1 MDIVPQINKKSRHP
15 SAIEVSPYLRDHHF
29 EGKVILPAV
38 ETLIAL
44 AHVVELNFPQ
54 IRLNC
59 LLKAIFPR
67 FLFIAPETQ
76 RLAVF
81 VDLENVQNDHVIA
94 VLLTSIK
101 SKQSGIGRA
110 LEHARVKFAADDSA
124 PHPAVPFRV
133 SEKLEGECIRIPA
146 ATIYRELVPF
156 GTAYQ
161 NIIGDLAVSPEGA
174 LAYLSGGNYEADENS
189 LGSPFPLDAAMH
201 AACVWGQ
208 RFSDIVPFPTGFE
221 KRLIYQK
228 TKKGDHYLGRIAPVR
243 IDRESLLF
251 DAWIYDLNGVI
262 YEAISGIKMRD
273 VTQGR
278 LHPPQWIKASLLTSR
293 KTSNT

>member
-1 MDIVPQINKKSRHP
+1 MEIVPQINKKTRYP
-15 SAIEVSPYLRDHHF
+15 SAIEVSAYLRDHHF

-38 ETLIAL
+38 EALIAL
-44 AHVVELNFPQ
+44 ANVVILNFPQ
-54 IRLNC
+54 IRINC
-59 LLKAIFPR
+59 LLKASFPR

-81 VDLENVQNDHVIA
+81 VDIENVGNDNITA

-101 SKQSGIGRA
+101 SKKSAISRT
-110 LEHARVKFAADDSA
+110 LEHARVEFSTDDSA
-124 PHPAVPFRV
+124 SCPAAPFRV
-133 SEKLEGECIRIPA
+133 VEKLEGKCISVPA

-161 NIIGDLAVSPEGA
+161 NIMGDLAVSPEGA
-174 LAYLSGGNYEADENS
+174 LAYLSGGNYEADENL

-208 RFSDIVPFPTGFE
+208 RFSGIVPFPTGFE
-221 KRLIYQK
+221 KRFIYQK
-228 TKKGDHYLGRIAPVR
+228 TNKGGSYLGRVVPVN
-243 IDRESLLF
+243 IDQESLMF

-278 LHPPQWIKASLLTSR
+278 LHPPQWIKASF
-293 KTSNT
+293 

>member
-1 MDIVPQINKKSRHP
+1 MEIVPQINKKTRYP
-15 SAIEVSPYLRDHHF
+15 SAIEVSAYLRDHHF

-44 AHVVELNFPQ
+44 ANVVILNFPQ
-54 IRLNC
+54 ISINC
-59 LLKAIFPR
+59 LLKASFPR

-81 VDLENVQNDHVIA
+81 VDIENVGNDNITA

-101 SKQSGIGRA
+101 SKKSAISRT
-110 LEHARVKFAADDSA
+110 LEHARVEFTTDDSA
-124 PHPAVPFRV
+124 PCPAAPFRV
-133 SEKLEGECIRIPA
+133 VEKLEGKCISVPA

-174 LAYLSGGNYEADENS
+174 LAYLSGGNYETDENL

-208 RFSDIVPFPTGFE
+208 RFSGIVPFPTGFE
-221 KRLIYQK
+221 KRFIYQK
-228 TKKGDHYLGRIAPVR
+228 TTKGGSYLGRVVPVN
-243 IDRESLLF
+243 IDQESLMF

-278 LHPPQWIKASLLTSR
+278 LHPPQWIKA
-293 KTSNT
+293 

>member
-1 MDIVPQINKKSRHP
+1 MDIVPQINIKTRYP

-29 EGKVILPAV
+29 DGKVVLPAV
-38 ETLIAL
+38 ESLIAL
-44 AHVVELNFPQ
+44 ATVVKLNFQQ
-54 IRLNC
+54 ISINC
-59 LLKAIFPR
+59 LLKASFPH

-81 VDLENVQNDHVIA
+81 VDIENVGNDNITA
-94 VLLTSIK
+94 VLLTSMK
-101 SKQSGIGRA
+101 SQKSAISRA
-110 LEHARVKFAADDSA
+110 LEHARVEFATDNSTLWSA
-124 PHPAVPFRV
+124 APFRLV
-133 SEKLEGECIRIPA
+133 EKLEGKCISVPA

-174 LAYLSGGNYEADENS
+174 LAYLSGGNYGADEKL

-208 RFSDIVPFPTGFE
+208 RFMDIVPFPVGFE
-221 KRLIYQK
+221 RRFIYQR
-228 TKKGDHYLGRIAPVR
+228 TIKGGSYLGRVVPVN
-243 IDRESLLF
+243 IDQESLMF

-262 YEAISGIKMRD
+262 YEAISGINMRD
-273 VTQGR
+273 VTGGR
-278 LHPPQWIKASLLTSR
+278 LRPPQWIKA
-293 KTSNT
+293 